1 MIQDLNKNIALVT
14 IRFVGDG
21 STAHCP
27 HKVMQVMKKIHVGI
41 DISKE
46 KCNLCYRSG
55 LEIVREEECPN
66 DVKTLKKSFKVALK
80 ALGASL
86 DEVLACA
93 EYTGRYI
100 YPLTVAC
107 QELDIFLWV
116 DDPTRIKNS
125 MGLTRGKNDAIDAA
139 RISEYAYRYSDKA
152 VRYVI
157 PKAALVSMKSLL
169 ADREFLLVDRKRYQ
183 SQLTDQKK
191 YMAPGDFKQKK
202 SRWEKVIKSIDAQ
215 IASIDAE
222 MEGIIESDAELKHQR
237 ELLMSI
243 DGIGERIAI
252 NMIAITEGFTRFQN
266 ARQFC
271 SFAGL
276 TPYKYDSGTSVRS
289 KAKISKRAN
298 QTMKAL
304 LHMSAVN
311 IATRMKS
318 GEYKEYYE
326 RKIKEGKHVMC
337 VLNVIRAKLVHR
349 MFSVIKRDTKYTK
362 EYNPAF

>member
-1 MIQDLNKNIALVT
+1 
-14 IRFVGDG
+14 
-21 STAHCP
+21 
-27 HKVMQVMKKIHVGI
+27 MKKIHVGI

-55 LEIVREEECPN
+55 LEIVREEECSN
-66 DVKTLKKSFKVALK
+66 EVKALKKAFKAAFK
-80 ALGASL
+80 ALGASVE
-86 DEVLACA
+86 EVLVCA

-107 QELDIFLWV
+107 QELDIFLWM

-139 RISEYAYRYSDKA
+139 RIAEYAYRYNDKA
-152 VRYVI
+152 VRYAI
-157 PKAALVSMKSLL
+157 PDAALVSMKSLL

-191 YMAPGDFKQKK
+191 YMAPGDFKRKN
-202 SRWEKVIKSIDAQ
+202 SRWKKVIMSIDEQ

-222 MEGIIESDAELKHQR
+222 IEALIDADPVL
-237 ELLMSI
+237 
-243 DGIGERIAI
+243 
-252 NMIAITEGFTRFQN
+252 TR

-276 TPYKYDSGTSVRS
+276 TPYKYDSGTSVHS

-311 IATRMKS
+311 VATRMKA
-318 GEYKEYYE
+318 GEYKDYYQ
-326 RKIKEGKHVMC
+326 RKLKEGKHILC
-337 VLNVIRAKLVHR
+337 VLNVLRAKLVHR
-349 MFSVIKRDTKYTK
+349 MFSVIRRDTEYTK
-362 EYNPAF
+362 EYKPAC

>member
-1 MIQDLNKNIALVT
+1 
-14 IRFVGDG
+14 
-21 STAHCP
+21 
-27 HKVMQVMKKIHVGI
+27 MKKIYVGI

-66 DVKTLKKSFKVALK
+66 DVKGLKKAFKAALK
-80 ALGASL
+80 VLGASFEDAL
-86 DEVLACA
+86 VCA

-107 QELDIFLWV
+107 QELGIFLWM

-125 MGLTRGKNDAIDAA
+125 MGLTRG
-139 RISEYAYRYSDKA
+139 
-152 VRYVI
+152 
-157 PKAALVSMKSLL
+157 LVSMKNLL
-169 ADREFLLVDRKRYQ
+169 SDREFLLTDRKRFQ
-183 SQLTDQKK
+183 SQLSDQKK
-191 YMAPGDFKQKK
+191 YMASGDYKHK
-202 SRWEKVIKSIDAQ
+202 SARWKKVIKSIDEQ
-215 IASIDAE
+215 IAAIDAE
-222 MEGIIESDAELKHQR
+222 IEALIAADPVLARQK
-237 ELLMSI
+237 ELLVSI

-252 NMIAITEGFTRFQN
+252 NMIAITGGFTRFQN

-289 KAKISKRAN
+289 KAKISRRAN

-311 IATRMKS
+311 VATRMKS
-318 GEYKEYYE
+318 GEYKDYYE
-326 RKIKEGKHVMC
+326 RKLKEGKHVMC
-337 VLNVIRAKLVHR
+337 ILNVLRAKLVHR
-349 MFSVIKRDTKYTK
+349 MFSVIRRDTQYTK
-362 EYNPAF
+362 EYKPAC